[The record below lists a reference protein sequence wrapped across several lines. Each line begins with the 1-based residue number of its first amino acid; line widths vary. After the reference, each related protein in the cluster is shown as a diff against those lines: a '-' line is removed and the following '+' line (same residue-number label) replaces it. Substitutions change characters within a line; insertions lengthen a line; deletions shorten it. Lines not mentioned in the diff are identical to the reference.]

1 MQIDNKESIS
11 LVNIHFSIMII
22 AMLTVLAVNYATDLL
37 KYSEETVYSIWGVL
51 LITVFVYRYGG
62 FEYVSFTFNNS
73 EVDIKYY
80 RLFPF
85 NRKFNR
91 IVIPNEMLG
100 DFKIQKGFGSIFSF
114 LIIYQN
120 RGGAMAQYPPI
131 GMAATTRSMRG
142 KLIKKLNE
150 MKV

>member
-1 MQIDNKESIS
+1 MQIDNKESIGM
-11 LVNIHFSIMII
+11 VNIHFSIMII
-22 AMLTVLAVNYATDLL
+22 AMLTVLVVNYVTDMLS
-37 KYSEETVYSIWGVL
+37 YSDETVYSIWGVL

-62 FEYVSFTFNNS
+62 FEYVSFTFNDT

-100 DFKIQKGFGSIFSF
+100 DFKIQKGIGTIFST
-114 LIIYQN
+114 LILYQN

-131 GMAATTRSMRG
+131 GMAATSKSMRD
-142 KLIKKLNE
+142 KLMKKLHDL
-150 MKV
+150 KI

>member
-11 LVNIHFSIMII
+11 LINIHFSIIII
-22 AMLTVLAVNYATDLL
+22 AILSALIVNYVTDLL
-37 KYSEETVYSIWGVL
+37 SYSNETVYSIWGVL
-51 LITVFVYRYGG
+51 LIVVFFYRYGG
-62 FEYVSFTFNNS
+62 FEFVSFDFKDD
-73 EVDIKYY
+73 EVDIKFY

-91 IVIPNEMLG
+91 IVIPNEFLG
-100 DFKIQKGFGSIFSF
+100 DFKIHKGVGNIFSS

-131 GMAATTRSMRG
+131 GMAATSKKMRN
-142 KLIKKLNE
+142 KLIKKLHELRN
-150 MKV
+150 

>member
-1 MQIDNKESIS
+1 MRIDNKESIGM
-11 LVNIHFSIMII
+11 VNIHFSIMII
-22 AMLTVLAVNYATDLL
+22 SMLTVLVVNYVTELL
-37 KYSEETVYSIWGVL
+37 SYSDETVYSIWGVL

-62 FEYVSFTFNNS
+62 FEYVSFTFNDT

-100 DFKIQKGFGSIFSF
+100 DFKIHKGIGVIFSA
-114 LIIYQN
+114 LILYQN

-131 GMAATTRSMRG
+131 GIAATSKSMRD
-142 KLIKKLNE
+142 KLMKKLNDL
-150 MKV
+150 KI

>member
-11 LVNIHFSIMII
+11 LINIHFSIIII
-22 AMLTVLAVNYATDLL
+22 AILSALIVNYVTDLL
-37 KYSEETVYSIWGVL
+37 TYSNETVYSMWGVL
-51 LITVFVYRYGG
+51 LITVFLYRYGG
-62 FEYVSFTFNNS
+62 FEFVSFVFKDD
-73 EVDIKYY
+73 EVDIKFY

-91 IVIPNEMLG
+91 IVIPNEFLG
-100 DFKIQKGFGSIFSF
+100 DFKIQKGVGNIFSS

-131 GMAATTRSMRG
+131 GMAATSKKMRS
-142 KLIKKLNE
+142 KLIKKLHE
-150 MKV
+150 LRS

>member
-11 LVNIHFSIMII
+11 MINIHFSIMII
-22 AMLTVLAVNYATDLL
+22 SMLTVLVVNYVTDLL
-37 KYSEETVYSIWGVL
+37 SYSNETVYSIWGVL

-62 FEYVSFTFNNS
+62 FEYVSFTFNDT

-100 DFKIQKGFGSIFSF
+100 DFKIQKGIGNIFST
-114 LIIYQN
+114 LILFQN

-131 GMAATTRSMRG
+131 GMAATSKSMRD
-142 KLIKKLNE
+142 KLIKKLHDL
-150 MKV
+150 KL

>member
-1 MQIDNKESIS
+1 MHIDNKESIS

-62 FEYVSFTFNNS
+62 FEYVSFTFNDS

-120 RGGAMAQYPPI
+120 RGGAMAQYLPI

>member
-1 MQIDNKESIS
+1 MHIDNKESIS
-11 LVNIHFSIMII
+11 FVNIHFSIMII
-22 AMLTVLAVNYATDLL
+22 TMLTVLVVNYVTDLL
-37 KYSEETVYSIWGVL
+37 MYSDETIYSILGVL
-51 LITVFVYRYGG
+51 IITVFVYRYGG
-62 FEYVSFTFNNS
+62 FEYVSFTFNDR

-91 IVIPNEMLG
+91 IVIPNEFLG
-100 DFKIQKGFGSIFSF
+100 DYKIQKGIGTIFSY

-131 GMAATTRSMRG
+131 GMAATSKSMRN
-142 KLIKKLNE
+142 KLIKKLHDL
-150 MKV
+150 KA

>member
-1 MQIDNKESIS
+1 MQIDNKESIGM
-11 LVNIHFSIMII
+11 VNIHFSIMII
-22 AMLTVLAVNYATDLL
+22 AMLTVLIVNYVTDLL
-37 KYSEETVYSIWGVL
+37 SYSDETVYSIWGVL

-62 FEYVSFTFNNS
+62 FEYVSFTFNDT

-91 IVIPNEMLG
+91 IVIQNEILG
-100 DFKIQKGFGSIFSF
+100 DFKIHKGIGTIFST
-114 LIIYQN
+114 LILYQN

-131 GMAATTRSMRG
+131 GMAATSKSMRN
-142 KLIKKLNE
+142 KLLKKLHDL
-150 MKV
+150 KI